1 MNTHHAHL
9 RCINPDCA
17 AVYPV
22 ARTVF
27 ICEKCGE
34 LLDAVYDWDAAH
46 ARLGFARE
54 PGVFAARQWSGAA
67 YAAGGE
73 HGSRAAINASG
84 VWRFRELIPFWERQ
98 EQIVTLGEGRTILQP
113 ADGLAAM
120 VGFGPGELLLQY
132 EGFNPS
138 GSFKDNGMAGAF
150 THASMV
156 GATRV
161 VCASTGNTS
170 ASLAMYASLA
180 ARATGGGAGSPF
192 RGFVLIGSGKIAYG
206 KLSQSLDFGSR
217 TLQVAGDFD
226 ACLARVQ
233 EIAVLRPQLGIYL
246 MNSVN
251 PFRLEGQKA
260 IMFRILEAL
269 GWGSGRVPDW
279 IVVPGGNLGNTSAF
293 GKAFMELA
301 ALKMLPGGKIPRLAV
316 INATGARTLDRI
328 YNELGVRWNGG
339 RYDRG
344 KVRAEYDRMDRAGER
359 ASTVASAIEI
369 GRPVNLPKA
378 LRALEFMNGVV
389 RSVDDPTILEHKAL
403 LGRYGYACEPA
414 SAASVAGASLLRREG
429 IIGPGELVAC
439 IVTGHGLKDPDATV
453 KYHTGIDMKGAQELA
468 PRGEARGPLANR
480 PVPVADDVEAILKAM
495 E

>member
-1 MNTHHAHL
+1 MTTHHAHL
-9 RCINPDCA
+9 KCINPDCSA
-17 AVYPV
+17 TYPV
-22 ARTVF
+22 SRTVF

-34 LLDAVYDWDAAH
+34 LLDAVYDWDSAH
-46 ARLGFARE
+46 SRTGFSRD

-67 YAAGGE
+67 YAAGDAQGA
-73 HGSRAAINASG
+73 RAAINASG
-84 VWRFRELIPFWERQ
+84 VWRFRELIPFWEQ
-98 EQIVTLGEGRTILQP
+98 ERQIVTLGEGRTILQP
-113 ADGLAAM
+113 ADALAGK
-120 VGFGPGELLLQY
+120 VGYGPGELFLQY

-180 ARATGGGAGSPF
+180 SPAGGKPF

-206 KLSQSLDFGSR
+206 KLSQALDFGAR

-233 EIAVLRPQLGIYL
+233 EIAVQRPQLGIYL
-246 MNSVN
+246 MNSIN

-260 IMFRILEAL
+260 IMFRVLEAL
-269 GWGSGRVPDW
+269 GWSAGSVPDW

-301 ALKMLPGGKIPRLAV
+301 ALKMLPGGKVPRLAV
-316 INATGARTLDRI
+316 INASGARTLDRI
-328 YNELGVRWNGG
+328 YNELGVRWNDG
-339 RYDRG
+339 RYDRA
-344 KVRAEYDRMDRAGER
+344 KVRAEYQRMDSAKER
-359 ASTVASAIEI
+359 AHTVASAIEI

-403 LGRYGYACEPA
+403 IGQHGYACEPA
-414 SAASVAGASLLRREG
+414 CAASVAGAAMLRREG
-429 IIGPGELVAC
+429 VIKPGERVVC
-439 IVTGHGLKDPDATV
+439 IITGHGLKDPDATV
-453 KYHTGIDMKGAQELA
+453 KYHTGIDMKSAQDSVPRVEPPGALVNKPIQ
-468 PRGEARGPLANR
+468 
-480 PVPVADDVEAILKAM
+480 VADDVEAILRAM

>member
-1 MNTHHAHL
+1 MNAHHAHL

-17 AVYPV
+17 KAYPV
-22 ARTVF
+22 SRTVF
-27 ICEKCGE
+27 VCEGCGE

-46 ARLGFARE
+46 ARLGFARD
-54 PGVFAARQWSGAA
+54 PGIFAARQWSGAA
-67 YAAGGE
+67 YAAGGA
-73 HGSRAAINASG
+73 HGARAAINASG

-113 ADGLAAM
+113 ADALGAK
-120 VGFGPGELLLQY
+120 VGFGPGELFLQY

-150 THASMV
+150 THARMV

-180 ARATGGGAGSPF
+180 GQGAF

-206 KLSQSLDFGSR
+206 KLSQALEFGAC

-226 ACLARVQ
+226 ACLSRVQ
-233 EIAVLRPQLGIYL
+233 EIAVQRPELGVYL
-246 MNSVN
+246 MNSIN

-269 GWGSGRVPDW
+269 GWNTPDW

-301 ALKMLPGGKIPRLAV
+301 AMKMLPGGKVPRLAV
-316 INATGARTLDRI
+316 INASGARTLDRI
-328 YNELGVRWNGG
+328 YNEQGVRWNDG
-339 RYDRG
+339 RYDRA
-344 KVRAEYDRMDRAGER
+344 KVKAEYERMDKAGER
-359 ASTVASAIEI
+359 AETIASAIEI

-378 LRALEFMNGVV
+378 LRSLAFMNGVV
-389 RSVDDPTILEHKAL
+389 RHVDDATILEHKAL
-403 LGRYGYACEPA
+403 IGRHGYACEPA
-414 SAASVAGASLLRREG
+414 CAASLAGAAMLRGEG
-429 IIGPGELVAC
+429 IIRPGERVAC
-439 IVTGHGLKDPDATV
+439 VITGHGLKDPDATV
-453 KYHTGIDMKGAQELA
+453 KYHTGIDMKRAQDSA
-468 PRGEARGPLANR
+468 PRSEPHGALANR
-480 PVPVADDVEAILKAM
+480 PIQVADDVEAILQAM
-495 E
+495 K